1 MPIPGKLSEIGY
13 LKPIGQI
20 IKRIDSIPLPEA
32 LKIPLRAAAG
42 VLPAFVGSLFFKS
55 ISPLFMLAAIVLT
68 YFVMLPAQQRLFE
81 FTPREKHWSISLPVH
96 SFFLGWAALLAVIGN
111 SSQIARSIGGMVLIV
126 AVATWPVYM
135 GSKRYK
141 QKRRNVPFK
150 TAYMLVSSVVILQQ
164 ILIVG
169 GKLK

>member
-1 MPIPGKLSEIGY
+1 
-13 LKPIGQI
+13 
-20 IKRIDSIPLPEA
+20 
-32 LKIPLRAAAG
+32 
-42 VLPAFVGSLFFKS
+42 
-55 ISPLFMLAAIVLT
+55 MLAAIVLT

-126 AVATWPVYM
+126 AVAIWPVYM

-141 QKRRNVPFK
+141 AKQRNVPFK
-150 TAYMLVSSVVILQQ
+150 AAYMLVSSVVILQQ